1 MHSSLADNDH
11 GPLSGARA
19 SHNESPYPS
28 SPALDDAM
36 QLDDTKYTTYIH
48 NLDQE
53 LAETDTSAE
62 ELVLLPLAAKMI
74 SVPESILSTPAQ
86 SKELVL
92 YTEPSSLSVPR
103 EQDCVRRAILDS
115 RARARAKAKARAK
128 EGTCLPGDANRLS
141 SNEADINTPCLD
153 HDDPMDID
161 YDS

>member
-1 MHSSLADNDH
+1 MRSSLADNNH
-11 GPLSGARA
+11 GPISGARA
-19 SHNESPYPS
+19 SHNESPFPS

-53 LAETDTSAE
+53 LADPDTSAE

-92 YTEPSSLSVPR
+92 YAEPSSLSVPR

-115 RARARAKAKARAK
+115 RARARAKAEAK
-128 EGTCLPGDANRLS
+128 DGTWQPDDANRLP
-141 SNEADINTPCLD
+141 SNEAGTNTPCLY